1 MSQTTAASHTPGT
14 ATVPAQTSL
23 KQVFQRLAAAGAPLK
38 KAA

>member
-1 MSQTTAASHTPGT
+1 MNNTTAASNNPGP
-14 ATVPAQTSL
+14 ATTPAQTSL